1 MPLQAILFDH
11 DGTLVDSEP
20 VHFRMWAAVL
30 ARYGVT
36 LSEQQYVA
44 HYAGV
49 PNLASAVD
57 MIRRFELDES
67 PAALADAKHVV
78 TKEFLLGGAFPLMNG
93 ALAAIAEFRRAGVK
107 LAVVTGAGANGVHAT
122 LRANDLQHHFAT
134 VVCGDDVRASKP
146 APDCYVLALERL
158 GLRATDCLAIEDTQH
173 GLQAAHSAGIRCLAL
188 PTDMSRHHNFDCAEA
203 VLGGMPEAVDY
214 VRQLLGARV
223 DRSSSPTESV
233 L

>member
-1 MPLQAILFDH
+1 MPLKAILFDH

-20 VHFRMWAAVL
+20 VHFRMWASVL

-49 PNLASAVD
+49 PNPASAVD
-57 MIRRFELDES
+57 LVRRFNLGET
-67 PAALADAKHVV
+67 PAALVDAKHVA
-78 TKEFLLGGAFPLMNG
+78 TKEFLLGSAFPLMTG
-93 ALAAIAEFRRAGVK
+93 VLAAVAEFRRVGLK

-134 VVCGDDVRASKP
+134 IVCGDDVRASKP
-146 APDCYVLALERL
+146 APDCYLLALERL
-158 GLRATDCLAIEDTQH
+158 GLHAADCLAIEDTQH

-188 PTDMSRHHNFDCAEA
+188 PTPMSRHHNFERAEA
-203 VLGGMPEAVDY
+203 VLDGMPEAVAY
-214 VRQLLGARV
+214 VQQLLGAQL
-223 DRSSSPTESV
+223 DRRSIA
-233 L
+233 